1 VLELVDLLENKL
13 TRLLLNQEK
22 LKEENRQLK
31 RSEEKLMKRVSE
43 QDLVINNLED
53 EFQTFKVVSAIVGSK
68 GDKHLT
74 KIKINSLIREIDK
87 CIVQLSD

>member
-1 VLELVDLLENKL
+1 MLELVDLLENKL

>member
-1 VLELVDLLENKL
+1 MEIVDLLEDKL
-13 TRLLLNQEK
+13 TRLLLNQEQ
-22 LKEENRQLK
+22 LKEENRRLK
-31 RSEEKLMKRVSE
+31 KSEEELLQKVSE
-43 QDLVINNLED
+43 QNLLHKSLED
-53 EFQTFKVVSAIVGSK
+53 EFQTFKIVSAIVGSK